1 VHVVLIDPNPSF
13 REALRRLL
21 DDEPDLRVVASLA
34 AVDGTALSE
43 SIDVAVV
50 DERAAGAVGTAA
62 TSGLKTLTARAPVVV
77 IGMGDPLYYEDAHV
91 AAGAVGY
98 WPKYGDTESLVG
110 LVRAAALVA
119 RADRA
124 CFASRGADGSASA
137 VRRDRASL
145 GEGRP
150 RSATG
155 HARRLPD
162 RQPSGRS

>member
-1 VHVVLIDPNPSF
+1 MHVVLIDPRPRF

-21 DDEPDLRVVASLA
+21 DDEPDLRVVTSLVV
-34 AVDGTALSE
+34 VDGTALPE
-43 SIDVAVV
+43 SFDVAVV
-50 DERAAGAVGTAA
+50 DESAAGAVGTAA

-98 WPKYGDTESLVG
+98 WPKYGDVESLVG

-124 CFASRGADGSASA
+124 CFASRRADGSASE
-137 VRRDRASL
+137 VRRDRASF
-145 GEGRP
+145 GEGRR

-155 HARRLPD
+155 HTRRVPD
-162 RQPSGRS
+162 RQTSSGS

>member
-1 VHVVLIDPNPSF
+1 VQVVLIDPNSSF

-21 DDEPDLRVVASLA
+21 DDEPDFRVVAGLA
-34 AVDGTALSE
+34 VADGTTLPASF
-43 SIDVAVV
+43 DVAVV
-50 DERAAGAVGTAA
+50 DERAAGAIGTS
-62 TSGLKTLTARAPVVV
+62 TSSGLKTLTARAPVVV

-98 WPKYGDTESLVG
+98 WPKYGDVESLVG

-145 GEGRP
+145 SEGRP
-150 RSATG
+150 RSVTG
-155 HARRLPD
+155 HTRRLPD
-162 RQPSGRS
+162 RQTSSRS